1 MEEQKNSTEKIVEAA
16 ADLVETYR
24 NLVTVRIVEQ
34 TTLGASFSIV
44 GILFLLVIVFILL
57 FIGVGLA
64 WWAGE
69 TLQDMKAGFFIV
81 GGFYVVV
88 LAILLLTARK
98 FILPNI
104 RNLLIKK
111 IYDQN

>member
-1 MEEQKNSTEKIVEAA
+1 M
-16 ADLVETYR
+16 ETYR

-34 TTLGASFSIV
+34 TSIGASVSIV
-44 GILFLLVIVFILL
+44 GLLLLLVVVFILL

-69 TLQDMKAGFFIV
+69 TLDNMKAGFFIV
-81 GGFYVVV
+81 GGFYAVV
-88 LAILLLTARK
+88 LIIMLLTARK
-98 FILPNI
+98 VILPNI

-111 IYDQN
+111 IYEQD

>member
-1 MEEQKNSTEKIVEAA
+1 MEEPKKSTEKIVEAA

-34 TTLGASFSIV
+34 TTLGASVSIV
-44 GILFLLVIVFILL
+44 GILFLLVVVFILL

-69 TLQDMKAGFFIV
+69 TLDNMKAGFFIV
-81 GGFYVVV
+81 GGFYVIV
-88 LAILLLTARK
+88 LLVLLLTARK
-98 FILPNI
+98 VLLPNI

-111 IYDQN
+111 IYDQD

>member
-1 MEEQKNSTEKIVEAA
+1 MEEQKKSAEKIVDAA

-24 NLVTVRIVEQ
+24 NLITVRIVEQ
-34 TTLGASFSIV
+34 TSLGASVSIV
-44 GILFLLVIVFILL
+44 GILLLLVVVFVLL

-69 TLQDMKAGFFIV
+69 TLDNMKAGFFIV
-81 GGFYVVV
+81 GGFYALV
-88 LAILLLTARK
+88 LLVMLLTARK
-98 FILPNI
+98 VILPNI

-111 IYDQN
+111 IYEQD